1 MTAEAVAPVVE
12 GQASGTFIES
22 SVRKTRHDKL
32 RITEIFCSLQGEG
45 RDAGALSTF
54 VRLTGCPLRC
64 RYCDTTYAFHGG
76 AWQSI
81 GEVLT
86 QCAAYE
92 AAHVCVTG
100 GEPLAQPNTRQLV
113 KRLCD
118 QGYQVSVETAGALD
132 IQPIDTRA
140 SRVVD
145 IKTPDSGE
153 VHRNLDAN
161 ISLLTDND
169 QLKFVLCSRED
180 YEWACNK
187 LARLSLPDDCRVWFS
202 PAAGELD
209 PGQLGDW
216 MIKDRTHA
224 RLGLQ
229 LHKQLWGDQ
238 PGR

>member
-1 MTAEAVAPVVE
+1 MTAEIAVTVDDERVSDAFAE
-12 GQASGTFIES
+12 HDI
-22 SVRKTRHDKL
+22 RNTRHDKL

-64 RYCDTTYAFHGG
+64 RYCDTPYAFHGG

-81 GEVLT
+81 DDVLIR
-86 QCAAYE
+86 CEEYK

-100 GEPLAQPNTRQLV
+100 GEPLAQPNARRLV
-113 KRLCD
+113 KELCD
-118 QGYQVSVETAGALD
+118 HGYRVSVETSGALD
-132 IQPIDTRA
+132 IQPVDTRA

-153 VHRNLDAN
+153 NHRNLDAN
-161 ISLLTDND
+161 IGLLTDND

-180 YEWACNK
+180 YEWARNK
-187 LARLSLPDDCRVWFS
+187 LAGLSLPGGCHVWFS

-209 PGQLGDW
+209 PGELGDW
-216 MIKDRTHA
+216 MIADRTRA